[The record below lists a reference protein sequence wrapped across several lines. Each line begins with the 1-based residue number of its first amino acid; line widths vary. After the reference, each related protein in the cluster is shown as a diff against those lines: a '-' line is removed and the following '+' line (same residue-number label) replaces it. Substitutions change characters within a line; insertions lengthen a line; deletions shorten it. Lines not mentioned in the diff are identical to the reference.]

1 MRTYI
6 LYTEV
11 ELQRFERV
19 NQGQKEKKKKK
30 TNATKTTK
38 IKKGRRILSAKPNQA
53 TVIRF
58 GGKDEKS

>member
-19 NQGQKEKKKKK
+19 NQGQKGKKKK